1 MVIET
6 KDLGL
11 VEIGEEDIIRFPHG
25 LYGFEDAHRFVLLG
39 NTDGDPSP
47 FLWLQCADRCEPRF
61 AVVDPRVFFGRYNPC
76 LRDEDREAIGLASDE
91 YLRYV
96 VIATVPRDMRRLSFN
111 LKCPVAINS
120 ETNTAMQIIL
130 EDPAYPIRY
139 YPFSKAEV

>member
-6 KDLGL
+6 RDLGL
-11 VEIGEEDIIRFPHG
+11 VEIGEADIIRFPHG

-47 FLWLQCADRCEPRF
+47 FFWLQCIDSPEPRF
-61 AVVDPRVFFGRYNPC
+61 AVVDPRVFLGGYNPG
-76 LRDEDREAIGLASDE
+76 LRKEDRDAIGLTSDE

-120 ETNTAMQIIL
+120 EANTAMQVIL
-130 EDPAYPIRY
+130 EDTAYPIRY
-139 YPFSKAEV
+139 YPFSEAEV